1 VSSKRILIV
10 EDDDSVRTALVDLFT
25 EAGYSTETA
34 VDGPQAIIAVKDSTF
49 QLHIIDLQLPDKD
62 GIEVLT
68 EIKKIDP
75 RSVCIVLTAYGTIEL
90 AVKAVKAGAFDFITK
105 PFQCNAVLTLVK
117 TALEHSWMDHPN
129 PILHK
134 AAHDKGRFESIIGRG
149 PKMERI
155 YELIEK
161 VSDSDSTILIQ
172 GESGTGKEVVAK
184 TIHRNSPRQNKP
196 FIPLNCGAIPEALL
210 ESELFGH
217 ERGAFTGAISSRIG
231 RFELANGGTLFLD
244 EVSEMPLSL
253 QVKLLRVLQER
264 EFERVGG
271 TRSIRVDVRIIA
283 ATNQDLEQAVAEKR
297 FRRDLFYR
305 LNIIPIN
312 LPSLRERREDIPL
325 LTDHFINKFNEKK
338 RRNIQGISPDAQK
351 LLLKYSWPGNVR
363 ELENLI
369 EQMITLKQ
377 EGIITPADLPDKL
390 FQSQE
395 HSSLPQF
402 EISEEGINF
411 QEAVMQFEKQMLQQ
425 ALLKANG
432 VKNRAAQLLHL
443 NRTTLVEKLKR
454 QGLTVTS

>member
-1 VSSKRILIV
+1 MSGERVLIV
-10 EDDDSVRTALVDLFT
+10 EDDDLVRTALVDLFT

-34 VDGPQAIIAVKDSTF
+34 VDGPQAIMAVKASIF
-49 QLHIIDLQLPDKD
+49 NLYLIDLQLPNLD
-62 GIEVLT
+62 GIDVLKEVR
-68 EIKKIDP
+68 KID
-75 RSVCIVLTAYGTIEL
+75 SQAVCIVLTAYGTIEL
-90 AVKAVKAGAFDFITK
+90 AVKAMKAGAFDFITK
-105 PFQCNAVLTLVK
+105 PFQCNAVL
-117 TALEHSWMDHPN
+117 ALIKNAIEYYWLNHPN
-129 PILHK
+129 SILH
-134 AAHDKGRFESIIGRG
+134 HTDRGKGQFQNMIGCS
-149 PKMERI
+149 PKIERI

-184 TIHRNSPRQNKP
+184 TIHHNSPRHDKP
-196 FIPLNCGAIPEALL
+196 FIPLNCGAIPESLL

-217 ERGAFTGAISSRIG
+217 EKGAFTGAISSRIG
-231 RFELANGGTLFLD
+231 RFEQAHGGTLFLD
-244 EVSEMPLSL
+244 EISEMPLAL

-271 TRSIRVDVRIIA
+271 NRSIGVDVRIIA

-297 FRRDLFYR
+297 FRKDLFYR
-305 LNIIPIN
+305 LSVIPIN
-312 LPSLRERREDIPL
+312 LPPLRERKEDIPL
-325 LTDHFINKFNEKK
+325 LANHFIKKFNEKK
-338 RRNIQGISPDAQK
+338 RRNIQGFSPDAQK
-351 LLLKYSWPGNVR
+351 LLMKYPWPGNVR

-377 EGIITPADLPDKL
+377 EGVITPADLPDK
-390 FQSQE
+390 FIQTDGYSV
-395 HSSLPQF
+395 SPQF
-402 EISEEGINF
+402 ELSEEGINF

-454 QGLTVTS
+454 RGMTITS